1 MESWEWVAV
10 LAGGMFTAVV
20 VYVAAVQGPRWRGM
34 EIPIFLPQFARAINV
49 ADKVQP
55 MLLVVTLVSSVIA
68 SRSLDGTSNVLAWAA
83 AAGFALTLVGSVSF
97 LVPLQRRMIR
107 LGPDPALPLDEMR
120 ARWLK
125 GHLGRASL
133 AVMSFALLLFAMVG
147 TA

>member
-34 EIPIFLPQFARAINV
+34 EIPVFLRQFALAINV

-55 MLLVVTLVSSVIA
+55 MLLVVTIVSSLIA
-68 SRSLDGTSNVLAWAA
+68 LRRLEGTSNVLAWAA
-83 AAGFALTLVGSVSF
+83 VAGFALTLVGSVSL
-97 LVPLQRRMIR
+97 LVPLQRRMIK
-107 LGPDPALPLDEMR
+107 LGPDPSLPLDAMR

-133 AVMSFALLLFAMVG
+133 ALTSFALLALAFCA
-147 TA
+147 A